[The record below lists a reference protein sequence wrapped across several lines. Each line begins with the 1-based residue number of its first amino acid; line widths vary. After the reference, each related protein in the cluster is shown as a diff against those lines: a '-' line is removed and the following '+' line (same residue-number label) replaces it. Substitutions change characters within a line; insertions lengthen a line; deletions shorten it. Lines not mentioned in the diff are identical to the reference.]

1 LIANSPLTAY
11 STSRIDLWI
20 VSNVNVRPGLV
31 LFDPGRFE
39 RGCLGV
45 GGGVSMAVVVVLVDN
60 DRYDVEVV
68 AVVVVDDEGSRMFRV
83 R

>member
-1 LIANSPLTAY
+1 
-11 STSRIDLWI
+11 
-20 VSNVNVRPGLV
+20 
-31 LFDPGRFE
+31 
-39 RGCLGV
+39 
-45 GGGVSMAVVVVLVDN
+45 MAVVVVLVDN